1 MFSLGEP
8 GTCEKI
14 GKFQCNN
21 GKCIWKSQICDF
33 IDHCGDNSDES
44 STNGAFC
51 GMLPDSFL
59 PSTEILTLRKFNLLG
74 FIKLYQNKHE
84 LVKSGFDKK
93 VKEG

>member
-1 MFSLGEP
+1 M
-8 GTCEKI
+8 
-14 GKFQCNN
+14 
-21 GKCIWKSQICDF
+21 CDF
-33 IDHCGDNSDES
+33 FDHCRDNSDES

-74 FIKLYQNKHE
+74 FIKLYENKHE